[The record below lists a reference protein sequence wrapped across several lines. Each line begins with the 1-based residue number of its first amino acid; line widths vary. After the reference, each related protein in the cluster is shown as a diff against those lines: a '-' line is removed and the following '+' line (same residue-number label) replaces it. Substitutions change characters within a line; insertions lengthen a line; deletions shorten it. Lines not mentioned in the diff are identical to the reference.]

1 MPDKSLKKY
10 KSNIAGKSGVTLV
23 EVLIVTA
30 IIAMMAAIS
39 FPVYKIIQQREK
51 EKLLKKYLLDMRS
64 AINGYQGAGSRGQS
78 VRIKY
83 FNEGYRGFIIERGIN
98 EIYDKNTGS
107 TRKQA
112 VRTFL
117 ASGTSEGLFYPKTIR
132 HLTSQ
137 EIPFDVKIATGT
149 PPLADPG
156 DYVTIT
162 VDRPFLRHIPPHPFQ
177 DWYPGADWAFK
188 FLNPPGGP
196 STIGTEGTGDYII
209 DVYSQGAGSALDGSD
224 TDDW

>member
-1 MPDKSLKKY
+1 MPDKSLQIC
-10 KSNIAGKSGVTLV
+10 KSNIVDKSGVTLV
-23 EVLIVTA
+23 EILIVTA

-51 EKLLKKYLLDMRS
+51 EKLLKKYLLNMRS
-64 AINGYQGAGSRGQS
+64 AINGYQGSGARGQS

-98 EIYDKNTGS
+98 EIHNKNSGA

-112 VRTFL
+112 VRNFL
-117 ASGTSEGLFYPKTIR
+117 ASGTSDGLFYPKNIAS
-132 HLTSQ
+132 LTPQ
-137 EIPFDVKIATGT
+137 AIPFEVKIATAS
-149 PPLADPG
+149 PAIADPG

-162 VDRPFLRHIPPHPFQ
+162 VDRPFLRNIPPHPFK
-177 DWYPGADWAFK
+177 DWYPGADWEFK
-188 FLNPPGGP
+188 SLDPA
-196 STIGTEGTGDYII
+196 TIGPEGSGNYII
-209 DVYSQGAGSALDGSD
+209 DVYSQGAGSALNGSD

>member
-98 EIYDKNTGS
+98 EIYDKNSGS

-112 VRTFL
+112 VKTFL
-117 ASGTSEGLFYPKTIR
+117 ASGTSTGRFYPKNIAS
-132 HLTSQ
+132 LTPQ
-137 EIPFDVKIATGT
+137 AIDYTVTIATGT
-149 PPLADPG
+149 NAG
-156 DYVTIT
+156 EEVTIT
-162 VDRPFLRHIPPHPFQ
+162 VDRPFLRHIPPHPFK
-177 DWYPGADWAFK
+177 DWYPGADWEFK
-188 FLNPPGGP
+188 ALFGN
-196 STIGTEGTGDYII
+196 DYII
-209 DVYSQGAGSALDGSD
+209 DVYSRGAGSALDGSD